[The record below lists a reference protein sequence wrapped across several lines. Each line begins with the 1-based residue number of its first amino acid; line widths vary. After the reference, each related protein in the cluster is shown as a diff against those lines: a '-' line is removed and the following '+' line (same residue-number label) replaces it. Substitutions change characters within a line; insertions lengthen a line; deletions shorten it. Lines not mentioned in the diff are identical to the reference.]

1 MRYFLYCWICINAL
15 FAKVVE
21 RKEPAE
27 FSTTIAIPC
36 HHLHAHFLMRTCL
49 AYANQTVLPDEV
61 VISLSGTKHLDKEL
75 ILDLESRQWPFKLKV
90 IQSEESQTEAQNR
103 NSAAANA
110 SKDILINHDADDLP
124 HPQRVEIIKHFF
136 SKYDIVHLM
145 HSALHPSEEVSPY
158 ENFDEIN
165 YHILWRY
172 ADTLNKKT
180 SFCGGPIA
188 MLRSVFERFQWKE
201 STRNIGCDVSF
212 NKQVIKG
219 YWKSIAIEAPIYIY
233 FYNAGSLYLNH
244 FRKVKDGKV
253 IYVPF

>member
-1 MRYFLYCWICINAL
+1 MKYVLSGCICVTAL
-15 FAKVVE
+15 FAKVLE
-21 RKEPAE
+21 RQEPAE

-36 HHLHAHFLMRTCL
+36 HHLHARYLMRSCL
-49 AYANQTVLPDEV
+49 AYKNQTVLPDEV

-75 ILDLESRQWPFKLKV
+75 ILDLESRQWPFTLKV
-90 IQSEESQTEAQNR
+90 IQSEESQKEGQNR
-103 NSAAANA
+103 NIAAKNA
-110 SKDILINHDADDLP
+110 SKDIIICHDADDLP

-145 HSALHPSEEVSPY
+145 HSALHPYEKVCFYEEF
-158 ENFDEIN
+158 EAINF
-165 YHILWRY
+165 HSLWSIT
-172 ADTLNKKT
+172 DTFNKKN

-188 MLRSVFERFQWKE
+188 ILRSVFDRFQWMDNKN
-201 STRNIGCDVSF
+201 NIGCDVSF
-212 NKQVIKG
+212 NKKVIKG